1 MNAAARN
8 KQPPE
13 NIPVSA
19 SIFPCPYG
27 WSSSAGLSDQRKPAQ
42 VITDE
47 KMSLADSI
55 PSAMRAYELPT
66 TPTPILTIINATL
79 MQIARIPSPSDS
91 DGDRITVIVFGTI
104 KSELVSPLIAA
115 VFMRRWDIDQLAER
129 AFTSTPASFSSALIK
144 AEAFSLPKPRA
155 TADARFFSATR
166 SPGVGDCKLAANFSM
181 RPASL
186 SMSLSA
192 KLGEKSRFKIF

>member
-8 KQPPE
+8 KQLPE

-27 WSSSAGLSDQRKPAQ
+27 WSSSAGLSDKRKPAQ

-66 TPTPILTIINATL
+66 TPTPILIIISDKL

-91 DGDRITVIVFGTI
+91 DGDRMVVIVFGAI
-104 KSELVSPLIAA
+104 KPELVSPIIIHITFL
-115 VFMRRWDIDQLAER
+115 RR
-129 AFTSTPASFSSALIK
+129 
-144 AEAFSLPKPRA
+144 
-155 TADARFFSATR
+155 
-166 SPGVGDCKLAANFSM
+166 G
-181 RPASL
+181 
-186 SMSLSA
+186 
-192 KLGEKSRFKIF
+192 